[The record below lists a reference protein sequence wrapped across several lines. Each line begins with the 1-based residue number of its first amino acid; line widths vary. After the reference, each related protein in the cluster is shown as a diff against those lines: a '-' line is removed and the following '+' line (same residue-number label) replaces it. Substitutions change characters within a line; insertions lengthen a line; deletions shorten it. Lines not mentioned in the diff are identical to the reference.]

1 MTPHFFII
9 ITLTACMMAAVAFLP
24 FSKHRTGCRKKLF
37 IAAALSLIP
46 IMAKMT
52 FSVFPLLE
60 ARIMPIDVYAAI
72 QGEFWLPFAVLFFAF
87 ASHLVP
93 SRNRRAV
100 LIVVIMLVLV
110 VAQQSFWHLRKPDMY
125 DYKGTIVDGV
135 CRQTSYETCGAASM
149 VTLLKSIGI
158 PATEGEMAKLSM
170 TAPGR
175 GLSIH
180 QAAYGLKRK
189 LGLLGRSEEVAIEV
203 PELMDLHDLPK
214 PMLAGIRFSLR
225 TNHMI
230 CILETTKDA
239 LLVGD
244 PISSGPQIWSWKKFD
259 GAWSG
264 IVIVG
269 HRNDGTNQTDFKS
282 GFVSNLVF

>member
-9 ITLTACMMAAVAFLP
+9 LTVTACIMAAVAFLP
-24 FSKHRTGCRKKLF
+24 FSKHTPERRKKLF
-37 IAAALSLIP
+37 IGAALSLIP

-52 FSVFPLLE
+52 FSIFPMLE

-72 QGEFWLPFAVLFFAF
+72 QNEFWLPFAVLFFAI

-93 SRNRRAV
+93 SRNRKAV
-100 LIVVIMLVLV
+100 LIIVIMLVLV
-110 VAQQSFWHLRKPDMY
+110 VAQQSSWHLRKPDMY
-125 DYKGTIVDGV
+125 EYKGTIVDGV

-149 VTLLKSIGI
+149 VTLLNSIGI
-158 PATEGEMAKLSM
+158 PTTEGEMAKLSM

-189 LGLLGRSEEVAIEV
+189 LGQLGRSEQVAIEV
-203 PELMDLHDLPK
+203 PELMDLHNLPK
-214 PMLAGIRFSLR
+214 PLRAGIRFSLR

-230 CILETTKDA
+230 CVLETTKDA
-239 LLVGD
+239 LVVGD
-244 PISSGPQIWSWKKFD
+244 PISSGRKTWSWRQFD
-259 GAWSG
+259 EVWSG
-264 IVIVG
+264 IVIIC
-269 HRNDGTNQTDFKS
+269 HKNDDTK
-282 GFVSNLVF
+282 

>member
-1 MTPHFFII
+1 
-9 ITLTACMMAAVAFLP
+9 MMAAVAFLP
-24 FSKHRTGCRKKLF
+24 FSKHRLGCRKKLF
-37 IAAALSLIP
+37 IGAALSLIL
-46 IMAKMT
+46 ILAKMT
-52 FSVFPLLE
+52 FSIFPMLE

-72 QGEFWLPFAVLFFAF
+72 QKEFWLPFAVLFFAF

-100 LIVVIMLVLV
+100 LIIVIMLVLV

-149 VTLLKSIGI
+149 VTLLNAMGI
-158 PATEGEMAKLSM
+158 SATEGEMARLSM

-189 LGLLGRSEEVAIEV
+189 FEQLGRSEHVAIKV
-203 PELMDLHDLPK
+203 PELKDLHNLPK
-214 PMLAGIRFSLR
+214 PLLAGIRFSSR

-230 CILETTKDA
+230 CVLETTKDA
-239 LLVGD
+239 LIVGD
-244 PISSGPQIWSWKKFD
+244 PISSGPQIWSWRKFD
-259 GAWSG
+259 AVWSG

-269 HRNDGTNQTDFKS
+269 HRNDGTKQTDFKYH
-282 GFVSNLVF
+282 GNAKQ